1 VFHFT
6 ASFDV
11 AERDPR
17 VRPLAA
23 VSGVRALIVDDN
35 DVKRRILIAQ
45 LVDWGMRPYAVG
57 GGAAAIEAMSEAAR
71 EDDPF
76 RLVLLDA
83 NMPIMDGFSLA
94 VSLKDRPD
102 YGSATIMMLS
112 SSGLDSDVRRCRD
125 IGIDAY
131 LTKPINGP
139 ALLDAIRRTMARH
152 PAGACASETDKEV
165 PSPAKRPSTR
175 VTVPRAQTSLRV
187 LVAEDNV
194 VNQRVVVGLLS
205 KRGHEATVA
214 GDGREAL
221 DLLERELFDVVLMDV
236 QMPVLSGFEAT
247 AAICERERGTD
258 VHQRVIAMTAHAMT
272 GDRERCLAAGMDGYV
287 PKPIEPAALFAAVE
301 SEPTTTTAPAVAFD
315 RATLL
320 ARLDGE
326 EALAADVIQLFL
338 DDCPTR
344 VSAIKAAVEAGDAE
358 QIRYTA
364 HALKGA
370 AGSIAATG
378 LFQAAQVLERIG
390 AEGRIAAA
398 SAAWKQLAGAATLA
412 LDALRDCSVASHAR

>member
-1 VFHFT
+1 
-6 ASFDV
+6 
-11 AERDPR
+11 
-17 VRPLAA
+17 
-23 VSGVRALIVDDN
+23 
-35 DVKRRILIAQ
+35 
-45 LVDWGMRPYAVG
+45 
-57 GGAAAIEAMSEAAR
+57 
-71 EDDPF
+71 
-76 RLVLLDA
+76 
-83 NMPIMDGFSLA
+83 
-94 VSLKDRPD
+94 
-102 YGSATIMMLS
+102 
-112 SSGLDSDVRRCRD
+112 
-125 IGIDAY
+125 
-131 LTKPINGP
+131 
-139 ALLDAIRRTMARH
+139 
-152 PAGACASETDKEV
+152 
-165 PSPAKRPSTR
+165 
-175 VTVPRAQTSLRV
+175 
-187 LVAEDNV
+187 
-194 VNQRVVVGLLS
+194 
-205 KRGHEATVA
+205 
-214 GDGREAL
+214 
-221 DLLERELFDVVLMDV
+221 
-236 QMPVLSGFEAT
+236 
-247 AAICERERGTD
+247 
-258 VHQRVIAMTAHAMT
+258 MTAHAMT

-320 ARLDGE
+320 ARLDGD

-358 QIRYTA
+358 QIRSTA